1 MGGWWKGTWLV
12 AQRSLREQFRS
23 RSFKVVTGLLLV
35 ISAAAVILPQVLG
48 DDDGTYTLA
57 TVGEADPALVAL
69 LEGGQEA
76 GEYDVAFETYPD
88 RGAVRAAVE
97 EGEATAGLA
106 GQTLFTSTEVGGTF
120 PVIVAQAV
128 VTTETSSRLT
138 EAGLTPEQVSR
149 VQSVQPPEQ
158 VPVSQVADEDRAGI
172 GFAVGIILYIA
183 LTFAGSAI
191 ATTVAME
198 KSTRISE
205 VLLAVLRPSQA
216 LVGTVLAVGTVTLTQ
231 LLVLAVP
238 LAVAVRVTDAI
249 GLPAVATVD
258 LLLAVAWF
266 ALGFALYAFLF
277 AASAALVDK
286 VTEANSAIVPVMT
299 VLIAAY
305 MLAVTVVIGDPRSTV
320 SVVTSVFP
328 FSAPVAMPIRW
339 ATGEVPVLE
348 LVLAMV
354 LTALT
359 AVAMAKFAAAIYS
372 RALLIT
378 GRRASWREVVR

>member
-1 MGGWWKGTWLV
+1 MVEGHLLV

-35 ISAAAVILPQVLG
+35 ISAAAVILPQLLG
-48 DDDGTYTLA
+48 DDDGAYTLA

-69 LEGGQEA
+69 LEGGQDA
-76 GEYDVAFETYPD
+76 GEYGVAFETHPD
-88 RGAVRAAVE
+88 RDAVRAAVDD
-97 EGEATAGLA
+97 GEATAGLA

-128 VTTETSSRLT
+128 VTTETSSRLR

-216 LVGTVLAVGTVTLTQ
+216 LVGTVLAVGKVTLTQ

-286 VTEANSAIVPVMT
+286 VTEANSAIVPVMM

-359 AVAMAKFAAAIYS
+359 AVAMAKLAAAVYS
-372 RALLIT
+372 RAILIT

>member
-1 MGGWWKGTWLV
+1 MTAGWWRGTWLV
-12 AQRSLREQFRS
+12 TGRSLREQLRS

-35 ISAAAVILPQVLG
+35 ISAAAVVLPQVIG
-48 DDDGTYTLA
+48 DDDGRHTLA
-57 TVGEADPALVAL
+57 TVGEPDPALAAL
-69 LEGGQEA
+69 LEAGQGA
-76 GEYDVAFETYPD
+76 GEYDVALEAYPD
-88 RGAVRAAVE
+88 RAAVRAAVE

-106 GQTLFTSTEVGGTF
+106 GQTLFTSAAAGTF

-128 VTTETSSRLT
+128 VTTETASRLT

-149 VQSVQPPEQ
+149 VQGVRPPEQ

-172 GFAVGIILYIA
+172 GFTVGIVLYIA
-183 LTFAGSAI
+183 LTFAGSTI
-191 ATTVAME
+191 ATTVAVE

-216 LVGTVLAVGTVTLTQ
+216 LVGTVLAVGTVTVVQ

-249 GLPAVATVD
+249 GLPPVATTD

-299 VLIAAY
+299 ILIAAY
-305 MLAVTVVIGDPRSTV
+305 MLAVTVVVGDPRSTV

-328 FSAPVAMPIRW
+328 LSAPVAMPVRW
-339 ATGEVPVLE
+339 ATGEVTVPE

-359 AVAMAKFAAAIYS
+359 AVAMARIAAAIYG